1 MIRGKAVAVVVAYNR
16 RELLAQCLDGLADQT
31 APLHGVVVV
40 DNASTDGSWDM
51 AAAHRLGTTAPLE
64 LVRMP
69 TNTGGAG
76 GFAAGIARALAAF
89 PDAQWVWLMD
99 DDTVPTP
106 TALAELLAAAE
117 AYPGQ
122 PALLASRAVWR
133 DGTEHP
139 MNRPRTRP
147 LLARRLHA
155 HAEAAGGRQVR
166 TASFVSILVD
176 ARAVREEGLPQAAYF
191 LWNDDFEFT
200 ARLLRRRVGL
210 YVPASVVRHLTRALG
225 DAAADPGERFRF
237 EVRNKLWTFRYSP
250 GFVGWERAAFE
261 AATARRWWRTWRASS
276 DRQTLWRA
284 GRRGLRE
291 GLGPRPS
298 TAEVLAGTPVA
309 ADALGVDPLRVEEA
323 S

>member
-1 MIRGKAVAVVVAYNR
+1 MIRGKVVVVVVAYNR

-31 APLHGVVVV
+31 VALHGAVVV
-40 DNASTDGSWDM
+40 DNASTDDSADL
-51 AAAHRLGTTAPLE
+51 AAAHRLGTTTPLE
-64 LVRMP
+64 IVRMP
-69 TNTGGAG
+69 ANTGGAG
-76 GFAAGIARALAAF
+76 GFAAGMARALAAF
-89 PDAQWVWLMD
+89 PDAQWIWLMD

-106 TALAELLAAAE
+106 SALAELLKAAS

-147 LLARRLHA
+147 LLSRRLHA

-200 ARLLRRRVGL
+200 ARILRRRVGL
-210 YVPASVVRHLTRALG
+210 YVPGSVVRHLTRALG
-225 DAAADPGERFRF
+225 DSDADPGERFRF

-250 GFVGWERAAFE
+250 GFALWERLAFE
-261 AATARRWWRTWRASS
+261 AATARRWWRTWRASL
-276 DRQTLWRA
+276 DRPTLVQA
-284 GRRGLRE
+284 GWQGLRE
-291 GLGPRPS
+291 GLGSRP
-298 TAEVLAGTPVA
+298 TTTGVLAGTPVEQ
-309 ADALGVDPLRVEEA
+309 DVRRVQESSREVDQ
-323 S
+323 